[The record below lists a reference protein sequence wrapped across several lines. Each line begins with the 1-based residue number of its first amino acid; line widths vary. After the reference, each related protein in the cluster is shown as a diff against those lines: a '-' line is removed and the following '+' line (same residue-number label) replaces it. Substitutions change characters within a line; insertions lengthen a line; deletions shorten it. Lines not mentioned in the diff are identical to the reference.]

1 MNEVKP
7 ENFEQSIFR
16 LDTIVKTLER
26 GDAPLN
32 ELLTLFEEGTSL
44 IKNCQTILDDAE
56 QKVTK
61 LRRGDDGEP
70 EHLPFDA
77 EEA

>member
-1 MNEVKP
+1 MSEIKV

-32 ELLTLFEEGTSL
+32 ELLSLFEEGTSL
-44 IKNCQTILDDAE
+44 IKTCQTMLDNAE

-61 LRRGDDGEP
+61 LRRGENGEP